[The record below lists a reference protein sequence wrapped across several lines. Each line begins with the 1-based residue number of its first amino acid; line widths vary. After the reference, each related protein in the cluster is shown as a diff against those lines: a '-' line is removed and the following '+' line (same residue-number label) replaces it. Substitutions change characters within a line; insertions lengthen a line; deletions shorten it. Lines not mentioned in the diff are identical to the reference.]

1 MILAQQ
7 TSHNPQNRLRILR
20 ASLKGMRADWELIAA
35 DLDEQPDNEHLRQSL
50 DAIERFI
57 VDTRQEIRELVG

>member
-1 MILAQQ
+1 MIAQQ

-20 ASLKGMRADWELIAA
+20 AALKGMRADWELIAA

-50 DAIERFI
+50 DVIERFI